1 MMGEGAGARIFPV
14 VAEVEGGEG
23 EAGEDSEAAPP
34 RPSPIRIASRPGG
47 MVGSLA
53 PPEIAH
59 EVRARF
65 GAFIRD
71 RIDPGAAERDRTATP
86 LSREL
91 LREAG
96 GLGLLGF
103 TVPASAGGAG
113 RSWREW
119 GWVLHE
125 IGYLSGDT
133 SFPMLLAYLGTLS
146 RMLFDTG
153 RDDVIHRYV
162 RPMVAGDRFG
172 GFAWSEGHDPF
183 AFQTTVEETPSGY
196 VLDGVKGPIADGL
209 IADVFMVFARDRR
222 TDDLVTVLVERDDP
236 GVSLTPYP
244 ATGLRAAGMARLR
257 LDRVPLPRGRVLV
270 SADGLS
276 YGQRFLNERRLE
288 MPCWALG
295 RMRALLETCVAELAE
310 RLRYGLPLTE
320 MQTIQAAVG
329 RMHAGVETSR
339 MVLDHVL
346 ARIGDGLHDPLWDPP
361 LALAKYHVIREALG
375 MCRTLQDILGGAAVF
390 QAAPYERAI
399 RDLSCLNAIAGTMLT
414 IEVDLGVLT
423 VGDVELRRRPRPKR
437 HDQPKGEP

>member
-1 MMGEGAGARIFPV
+1 MTGEGAGV
-14 VAEVEGGEG
+14 KWSLGLTEVEGGEG
-23 EAGEDSEAAPP
+23 DSAVRRP
-34 RPSPIRIASRPGG
+34 RPPGAASLIA
-47 MVGSLA
+47 SLA
-53 PPEIAH
+53 PPEIAR

-65 GAFIRD
+65 GAFMRD

-86 LSREL
+86 ISREL

-96 GLGLLGF
+96 ALGLLGF
-103 TVPASAGGAG
+103 TVPAIAGGAA

-146 RMLFDTG
+146 KMLFDTG
-153 RDDVIHRYV
+153 RDDLIQRYV
-162 RPMVAGDRFG
+162 RPMVAGHRFG

-183 AFQTTVEETPSGY
+183 TFQTTVDETPSGY
-196 VLDGVKGPIADGL
+196 VIDGVKGPIADGL

-244 ATGLRAAGMARLR
+244 ATGLRASGMARLH
-257 LDRVPLPRGRVLV
+257 LDRVPLSRGRVLV
-270 SADGLS
+270 STDGLS

-310 RLRYGLPLTE
+310 RIRYGLPLTE
-320 MQTIQAAVG
+320 MQTIQAAIG
-329 RMHAGVETSR
+329 RMHAGLETSR
-339 MVLDHVL
+339 MVLDSVL
-346 ARIGDGLHDPLWDPP
+346 SRIGDGLHDPLWDPP

-414 IEVDLGVLT
+414 LEVDLGILT
-423 VGDVELRRRPRPKR
+423 VGDVELRRLPTRKR
-437 HDQPKGEP
+437 NDERKGEP